1 MTTKTSNVPFDKDPA
16 AVEHLRAADPVMAGI
31 IGRIGMPTMRDQMVS
46 DFESLGR
53 AILYQQLAGAAALA
67 IEKRFRAIFSV
78 DGASPAPT
86 DSRRKG
92 RGARAMP
99 DLLPFP
105 TPEQLLATDDETL
118 RAAGLSRQKLAY
130 LRDLAAHFADGRL
143 KDKELEKL
151 SDEEVIERVV
161 QVKGIGRWSAEMF
174 LMFQLRRPD
183 ILPVDDLGVR
193 NAFKRMYGLD
203 EVPTADKM
211 REIAEPWRPYRSLGT
226 WYLWQSFDFVLMGED
241 NRPRTRPSS

>member
-1 MTTKTSNVPFDKDPA
+1 MSPKTKNIPFDKDPG
-16 AVEHLRAADPVMAGI
+16 AVAHLRKADPVMAGI
-31 IGRIGMPTMRDQMVS
+31 IDRIGKPTVREQMVS

-67 IEKRFRAIFSV
+67 IEKRFRAIFSA
-78 DGASPAPT
+78 DGATPGAT
-86 DSRRKG
+86 RGKG
-92 RGARAMP
+92 KGARAIP

-105 TPEQLLATDDETL
+105 TPDQLLATDDETL
-118 RAAGLSRQKLAY
+118 RAAGLSRQKTAY
-130 LRDLAAHFADGRL
+130 LKDLAAHFADGRL
-143 KDKELEKL
+143 KDKELDKL
-151 SDEEVIERVV
+151 SDEEVVERVV
-161 QVKGIGRWSAEMF
+161 QVKGIGRWTAEMF

-193 NAFKRMYGLD
+193 NAFKRMYGLED
-203 EVPTADKM
+203 VPGAETM
-211 REIAEPWRPYRSLGT
+211 RELAEAWRPYRSLGT

>member
-1 MTTKTSNVPFDKDPA
+1 MTSKNIPFDKDPA
-16 AVEHLRAADPVMAGI
+16 AVKHLRKADPVMAEI
-31 IGRIGMPTMRDQMVS
+31 IDRIGKPTMRDQMAT

-67 IEKRFRAIFSV
+67 IEKRFRALFNP
-78 DGASPAPT
+78 DGASPVPP
-86 DSRRKG
+86 DPKRQGK
-92 RGARAMP
+92 GARAMP

-105 TPEQLLATDDETL
+105 KPDQLLAADDEAL
-118 RAAGLSRQKLAY
+118 RAAGLSRQKTAY
-130 LRDLAAHFADGRL
+130 LKDLAAHFADGRL

-151 SDEEVIERVV
+151 SDDEVVERVV
-161 QVKGIGRWSAEMF
+161 QVKGIGRWTAEMF
-174 LMFQLRRPD
+174 LIFQLRRPD

-193 NAFKRMYGLD
+193 NAFKRMYGLA
-203 EVPTADKM
+203 EAPGADKM
-211 REIAEPWRPYRSLGT
+211 RELAEPWRPYRSLGT

>member
-1 MTTKTSNVPFDKDPA
+1 MSPRTVPFDKDPA

-31 IGRIGMPTMRDQMVS
+31 IERIGKPTMRDQMLT

-67 IEKRFRAIFSV
+67 IEKRFRALFSPN
-78 DGASPAPT
+78 GANPPPPDAA
-86 DSRRKG
+86 RQGK
-92 RGARAMP
+92 GARAMP

-105 TPEQLLATDDETL
+105 TPEQLLATEDDTL
-118 RAAGLSRQKLAY
+118 RAAGLSRQKTAY
-130 LRDLAAHFADGRL
+130 LKDLAAHFADGRL
-143 KDKELEKL
+143 RDKELEKL
-151 SDEEVIERVV
+151 SDQEVIERVV
-161 QVKGIGRWSAEMF
+161 QVKGVGRWTAEMF
-174 LMFQLRRPD
+174 LIFQLRRPD

-203 EVPTADKM
+203 EAPSAEKM
-211 REIAEPWRPYRSLGT
+211 RELAEPWRPYRSLGT